1 VGIISANVS
10 SFGTFK
16 KQYERFIEKADVFLL
31 QEHRLLDHP
40 TRNHSETV
48 ASAKHWL
55 KARGL
60 AFIFPPARDQELV
73 FGWNCYH
80 LEAARCCFSCA

>member
-1 VGIISANVS
+1 MARPKRARVGIISANVS

-16 KQYERFIEKADVFLL
+16 KQYERFLEKADVILL

-40 TRNHSETV
+40 TRHHSETV

-60 AFIFPPARDQELV
+60 A
-73 FGWNCYH
+73 
-80 LEAARCCFSCA
+80 